1 MARPTSTQFAVA
13 VHVLTYLSGVAAEA
27 RPEDPAAEARP
38 ESPPAEPR
46 PGSSASQARS
56 VSSEELAL
64 SAHANAVHV
73 RRVLGPLREAGL
85 VLSRPGPRGG
95 WALGWPAEE
104 ITVAQVWDLVQGH
117 EPVLGL
123 HGPNPACPVGRSI
136 QQSLTDLD
144 ARARQ
149 AVRTEL
155 DRVTVADLATAVV
168 V

>member
-13 VHVLTYLSGVAAEA
+13 VHVLTYLAGVAAET
-27 RPEDPAAEARP
+27 RPQSPTAEQDRA
-38 ESPPAEPR
+38 
-46 PGSSASQARS
+46 

-64 SAHANAVHV
+64 SANANPVHV
-73 RRVLGPLREAGL
+73 RRVLGPLREVGL

-95 WALGWPAEE
+95 WALGRPAAD
-104 ITVAQVWDLVQGH
+104 ITTGEVWDLVQGH

-136 QQSLTDLD
+136 QQSLTDLN
-144 ARARQ
+144 ARARE
-149 AVRTEL
+149 AVRAEL
-155 DRVTVADLATAVV
+155 ERVTVADLAAGVV